1 MEFYSTPF
9 TLHQLLSETMKKV
22 IYLLTIIIYCATLSA
37 QNNDT
42 YRAELLEG
50 KDWFIVFND
59 SERENCPPQGVHI
72 KNNILTAFAYFDN
85 NRQELK
91 SSYYLSTTLDKT
103 FIPSKVGK
111 CTSGKYLI
119 INDSS
124 GLMCAEILKLNE
136 TEMVLHCYWT
146 NRQLSFTTK
155 RPE

>member
-1 MEFYSTPF
+1 
-9 TLHQLLSETMKKV
+9 MKQNIV
-22 IYLLTIIIYCATLSA
+22 TCLIMICCISA
-37 QNNDT
+37 SYANDT
-42 YRAELLEG
+42 GYPAELLEG